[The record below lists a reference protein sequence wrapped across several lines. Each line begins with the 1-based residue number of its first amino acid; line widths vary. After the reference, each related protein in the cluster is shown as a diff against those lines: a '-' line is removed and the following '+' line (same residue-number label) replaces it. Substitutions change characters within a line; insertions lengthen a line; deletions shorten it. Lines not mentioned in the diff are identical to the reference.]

1 MVLSSRRPIV
11 ASWNAVLVCL
21 ARFDPMSQNA
31 PWDACAS
38 SCSHRVLLS
47 SVLLS
52 GRPHPLVALPRGSLY
67 TLVADAVLVVFR
79 SLLSSALLVR
89 WFGCSLAHPLP
100 ALFSSVL
107 PSPS

>member
-1 MVLSSRRPIV
+1 MV
-11 ASWNAVLVCL
+11 AAAVLTASRLDLIGNHVEICL
-21 ARFDPMSQNA
+21 YVHNKI
-31 PWDACAS
+31 CAF

-67 TLVADAVLVVFR
+67 ALVADVVLVVFR

-107 PSPS
+107 SSPS